1 MQRVFFPHDVGFSPD
16 APFLETVAAE
26 LVRIAASRALGGVL
40 DMSPMI
46 CVLPGRRAIR
56 TLEAFVTR
64 RVSEGIKNGEFTPVW
79 TPPLYLTVG
88 ETPEKLYE
96 QTRPIANTLT
106 CAYCERRALTRFL
119 QDPDFFEYAAALFP
133 CRNGEDQKTT
143 LQSLAAN
150 PQTTL
155 NLAQTFVT
163 LAHKLANERLTHQD
177 VARACQRKGLPT
189 EEKRWLSIAVL
200 DGLYREEL
208 ERAGYVDRDAAR
220 ENALKH
226 NAISPATTAND
237 APCEYYVIGATDL
250 GKQQKDV
257 FAALGNAVNFWV
269 YAPTPRGELS
279 PFDVAFRDHP
289 EDFFDEYGVLRP
301 ERWDPQRSGD
311 APPFSLPIPEEN
323 IFQVESPIEE
333 GEAAALLIRELS
345 VNPNST
351 SESDF
356 YAPIPSETLTIGAP
370 DPESVPFISNEAAR
384 LGYATIRGE
393 GESAPHNRVYRTLEL
408 LAQYLETRSYDVFGE
423 LLRRPDVERW
433 INSVWN
439 QYPLPKVE
447 GEEEEARQEAQESAE
462 EDEAEDELLSED
474 ALTSETPNVKAASFC
489 AGALV
494 EFNQYRAQILPSIV
508 DPNRWFRYVDEDN
521 SKRNRFYSKLRRAA
535 HILDSALVDFYED
548 QGPRVTVD
556 PTLRSGIDLMN
567 ADLAEG
573 KIHEGEYFALVSEA
587 EPVRLVANLKK
598 APLKNW
604 TQPLANLVA
613 KIYAPVPAHVS
624 RDAQFQI
631 QGFLN
636 VFSHELDALY
646 EVPEFGADDKV
657 AGSLALRLIL
667 NELGKSTVPSTPQDD
682 VVELQGWLDL
692 LFDDAPYL
700 ILTGFTERIVPS
712 SVSSDLFLPNG
723 MCETLG
729 LSDSTRVYARDAYL
743 AYTLAASRDA
753 FFVVFSDRSLQQDPK
768 LPSRFIFATDP
779 NAIPGRVVKYFG
791 DEGHSNFERLRRRHS
806 GRVFPRPGA
815 TVVSPES
822 RKGFRA
828 PTLRVNW
835 DALLASQEGAR
846 RLSLN
851 VTDFQKFLA
860 SPYVFFLDRIVGL
873 QSPEVASNEL
883 NAANFGNLAHD
894 VLRAFGKDEK
904 IRSSANESAIYA
916 WTSRKLDD
924 LVAERFHEFSSPFVR
939 VQVEELRRRLR
950 AFSSW
955 QARWRESGRVVQYVE
970 KSARIVPADLG
981 VKGPTPPGLNLVEIQ
996 GRIDRIDYDPRRNC
1010 WYVFDY
1016 KTFDVTDEGTREKK
1030 GKKKDEI
1037 IDPTEELLLNSR
1049 PGNTVDHKHVQPLR
1063 FGAKN
1068 PTRLFIEKYGL
1079 HDFEELHHETW
1090 VNLQL
1095 PLYRHFLRTISP
1107 SSEKEEVKLG
1117 YIVLN
1122 KSAKTKAYLAPWTAD
1137 DLRFADVVCRWVVD
1151 SILDLCQRG
1160 EINPRAFLVE
1170 GMRECGRLLEPER
1183 LVYDDFAPITLSY
1196 LEEL

>member
-1 MQRVFFPHDVGFSPD
+1 MQRVFFPHDVGSAPD
-16 APFLETVAAE
+16 APFLEAVAAE
-26 LVRIAASRALGGVL
+26 LVRIAATRSVDGVL
-40 DMSPMI
+40 DMSRMT

-64 RVSEGIKNGEFTPVW
+64 RVSEGIKTGEFTSIW

-96 QTRPIANTLT
+96 LTRPIANTLT
-106 CAYCERRALTRFL
+106 CVYSERRALTRFL
-119 QDPDFFEYAAALFP
+119 QDPEFFEDAAALFS
-133 CRNGEDQKTT
+133 CRKGEDQKTT
-143 LQSLAAN
+143 LQRLVAN

-163 LAHKLANERLTHQD
+163 LTHKLANERLTHRD

-189 EEKRWLSIAVL
+189 EERRWISLEAL
-200 DGLYREEL
+200 DRLYREEL
-208 ERAGYVDRDAAR
+208 ERTGYVDRDAAR
-220 ENALKH
+220 ENALRH
-226 NAISPATTAND
+226 NAVGLAVPNDPANR
-237 APCEYYVIGATDL
+237 EYYVVGATDL

-257 FAALGNAVNFWV
+257 FAALGDAVHFWV
-269 YAPTPRGELS
+269 YAPTPRGKLS

-289 EDFFDEYGVLRP
+289 EEFFDEYGVLRP
-301 ERWDPQRSGD
+301 DRWDPQRSGD

-333 GEAAALLIRELS
+333 GEAIALLIRELS
-345 VNPNST
+345 VNPDST
-351 SESDF
+351 SEKDF

-370 DPESVPFISNEAAR
+370 DSESVPFIADEAAK

-393 GESAPHNRVYRTLEL
+393 GESAPHNRVYRTLVL

-439 QYPLPKVE
+439 QYPLPKT
-447 GEEEEARQEAQESAE
+447 EEEEECEVEEARQEAQES
-462 EDEAEDELLSED
+462 EAEDEYLSEE
-474 ALTSETPNVKAASFC
+474 ASTSDEPRVNSASFC
-489 AGALV
+489 AAALV
-494 EFNQYRAQILPSIV
+494 EFNQYRAQTLPSVV

-535 HILDSALVDFYED
+535 YILDSALSEFYEVE
-548 QGPRVTVD
+548 GPRVTVD
-556 PTLRSGIDLMN
+556 PTKRSGIDLMN
-567 ADLAEG
+567 AELQEG

-587 EPVRLVANLKK
+587 EPVRLAANLKK
-598 APLKNW
+598 TTLKNW
-604 TQPLANLVA
+604 TQPLAKLVA
-613 KIYAPVPAHVS
+613 KIYAPEPVS
-624 RDAQFQI
+624 RAANFQI

-636 VFSHELDALY
+636 AFSRELNALY
-646 EVPEFGADDKV
+646 EVPEFGEDDDV
-657 AGSLALRLIL
+657 TGALALRLIL
-667 NELGKSTVPSTPQDD
+667 NELGKSTVPSTPQSD

-700 ILTGFTERIVPS
+700 ILSGFTERIVPS
-712 SVSSDLFLPNG
+712 SVSSDLFLPNS

-729 LSDSTRVYARDAYL
+729 LSDATRVYARDAYL

-753 FFVVFSDRSLQQDPK
+753 LFVVFSDRSLEQDPK
-768 LPSRFIFATDP
+768 LPSRFLFATESD
-779 NAIPGRVVKYFG
+779 AIPGRVVKYFG
-791 DEGHSNFERLRRRHS
+791 DEGHGNFERLRRRHA
-806 GRVFPRPGA
+806 GRVFPRSGA
-815 TVVSPES
+815 SVVSPTT

-828 PTLRVNW
+828 PILHINF
-835 DALLASQEGAR
+835 DSILASQEGSR

-860 SPYVFFLDRIVGL
+860 SPYVFFLDRILGL
-873 QSPEVASNEL
+873 QSPEAASNEL

-894 VLRAFGKDEK
+894 VLRAFGKDET
-904 IRSSANESAIYA
+904 IRSSVNESAIYA
-916 WTSRKLDD
+916 WTSRKLDE

-950 AFSSW
+950 AFASW
-955 QARWRESGRVVQYVE
+955 QASWRKSGRVVKYVE
-970 KSARIVPADLG
+970 ESARIVTADLG
-981 VKGPTPPGLNLVEIQ
+981 VKGSTLPGLNLVEIQ

-1016 KTFDVTDEGTREKK
+1016 KTFDNTDEGKREKK
-1030 GKKKDEI
+1030 DKKKGEEI
-1037 IDPTEELLLNSR
+1037 DFFEESLLNSR
-1049 PGNTVDHKHVQPLR
+1049 RGNTVDQKHLQPLR

-1079 HDFEELHHETW
+1079 LDFEELHHQTW

-1095 PLYRHFLRTISP
+1095 PLYRHFLRKISP
-1107 SSEKEEVKLG
+1107 SSETEEVKLG

-1122 KSAKTKAYLAPWTAD
+1122 KSAKTKAYLAPWSSN

-1151 SILDLCQRG
+1151 SILELCQKG

-1170 GMRECGRLLEPER
+1170 GMRECGRLLEANR
-1183 LVYDDFAPITLSY
+1183 LVSDDFSPITLSY